1 MNPRFARLHAW
12 GPADRRGWRKCRK
25 CGAEWSPPDVPWK
38 PSVWRWPL
46 SGLASYVA
54 VPCSG
59 RQAVSAASDRARA
72 LLAAATPGDENDRLR
87 KALEGARLVKHG
99 ELCDVPPPDMG
110 ERGPSDECDCGADEH
125 NARIDAAL
133 RGEG

>member
-1 MNPRFARLHAW
+1 MS
-12 GPADRRGWRKCRK
+12 AD
-25 CGAEWSPPDVPWK
+25 
-38 PSVWRWPL
+38 
-46 SGLASYVA
+46 
-54 VPCSG
+54 
-59 RQAVSAASDRARA
+59 SDRARA
-72 LLAAATPGDENDRLR
+72 LLAALCDENDRLR

-133 RGEG
+133 RGES